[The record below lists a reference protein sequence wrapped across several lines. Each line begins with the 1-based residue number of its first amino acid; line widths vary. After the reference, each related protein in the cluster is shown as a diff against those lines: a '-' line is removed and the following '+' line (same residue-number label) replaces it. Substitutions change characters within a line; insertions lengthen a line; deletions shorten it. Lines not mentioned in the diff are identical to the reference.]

1 MIEKYKAYPEF
12 QYPVGRYQLDQFHN
26 PYLSKLNIKLTPRPQ
41 IRTNTLLS
49 PLSMQN
55 NLYISQSIPLYKD
68 EKLKL
73 ALIWK
78 QYVTH
83 KYARAHFGL
92 SA

>member
-1 MIEKYKAYPEF
+1 
-12 QYPVGRYQLDQFHN
+12 
-26 PYLSKLNIKLTPRPQ
+26 
-41 IRTNTLLS
+41 
-49 PLSMQN
+49 MQN

-78 QYVTH
+78 QYATQ

>member
-12 QYPVGRYQLDQFHN
+12 QYTSSRYQLDHYHN